1 MPTERI
7 RAWDMPVLESVV
19 PVVDLTDNVRTNLER
34 VEWVADWMAY
44 EPFAPPGSGP
54 SGSFSWG
61 DTVADQ
67 IDAVMLR
74 SVLDFAFT
82 DFASG
87 RRFEVDYEG
96 GTWSDSEAMHACLH
110 RAWRAGTPV
119 LEGGYL
125 ATVAAD
131 DLDRIFQG
139 TVTMP
144 MLDERASVL
153 NAVGAILEERYGG
166 RFHRFIPSCA
176 PAVYAD
182 GDGLLERL
190 IVEFPRFDD
199 RSAYKERTI
208 LFHKL
213 AQLALWSLHLTI
225 GPERGLDIRGLDRLT
240 AFADYIVPV
249 ALRVMGILEY
259 SEDLDRRIGT
269 GEIIERD
276 SNDEI
281 EIRLHTIY
289 GTALLTDAINR
300 RRPADRAVIIPHVDF
315 RLWSVYHTTHWPHH
329 LTRTTMY

>member
-1 MPTERI
+1 MLTERI
-7 RAWDMPVLESVV
+7 AAWGMPVLESVV

-44 EPFAPPGSGP
+44 EPFALPGGGP
-54 SGSFSWG
+54 SGPFSWG
-61 DTVADQ
+61 DAVGDQ
-67 IDAVMLR
+67 IDAVMLKA
-74 SVLDFAFT
+74 VLDFAFT
-82 DFASG
+82 DFATG

-96 GTWSDSEAMHACLH
+96 GIWSDSEAMHACLH
-110 RAWRAGTPV
+110 RAWRDGTPV
-119 LEGGYL
+119 LEGGFL
-125 ATVAAD
+125 VAVTAD
-131 DLDRIFQG
+131 ELDRIFQG

-153 NAVGAILEERYGG
+153 NAVGAVLEERYGG
-166 RFHRFIPSCA
+166 RFHRFIRSCA
-176 PAVYAD
+176 PVVYAD

-190 IVEFPRFDD
+190 IAEFSRFDD
-199 RSAYKERTI
+199 RSAYKEHTI
-208 LFHKL
+208 VIHKL

-225 GPERGLDIRGLDRLT
+225 GPERGFDIRGLDRLT

-259 SEDLDRRIGT
+259 SEDLDRRIVD

-289 GTALLTDAINR
+289 STALLTDALNR
-300 RRPADRAVIIPHVDF
+300 RRPADRAVIIPHVDY
-315 RLWSVYHTTHWPHH
+315 RLWSVYHTTHRPHH